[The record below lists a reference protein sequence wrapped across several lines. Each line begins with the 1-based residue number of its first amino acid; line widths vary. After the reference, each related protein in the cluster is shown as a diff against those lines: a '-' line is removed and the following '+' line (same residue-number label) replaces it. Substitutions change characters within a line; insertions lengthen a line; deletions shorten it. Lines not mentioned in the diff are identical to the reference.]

1 VSLNLEDGNPDRS
14 VLRDSKA
21 LPSVNPTEILG
32 ELCVL
37 LEEYAPSWYS
47 EKQRKR
53 VLAALRFPTD
63 VLVELCAL
71 LEDYAPSWYSEEK
84 RNRALAALQG
94 LGLLEQRDR
103 PAGLSQTE

>member
-1 VSLNLEDGNPDRS
+1 MNLEEASAGHS
-14 VLRDSKA
+14 AMGDSEG
-21 LPSVNPTEILG
+21 LQSVNTTEVLG

-47 EKQRKR
+47 AKQRNR
-53 VLAALRFPTD
+53 VLAALRLPTD

-84 RNRALAALQG
+84 RNRALATLRG
-94 LGLLEQRDR
+94 LGLLEQ
-103 PAGLSQTE
+103 